1 MCKNFNKIEV
11 KYTQMRYLY
20 RAVRKEEINA
30 GNILIPKSQE
40 PFRSDP
46 IFGTDDMVFTA
57 EGIEFDSVRNAI
69 RHHQWQK
76 GRPYQ
81 WQKEQIPTSGVSTT
95 PYFKRAKFYAKKNG
109 VIVKIDR
116 QLLNKFN
123 IIEYDIKKYLRQEEI
138 NIPEDDEIIL
148 VKEEDCLFSKEIIV
162 ATFKK
167 PFS

>member
-1 MCKNFNKIEV
+1 
-11 KYTQMRYLY
+11 MRYLY
-20 RAVRKEEINA
+20 RAVRKEENDA
-30 GNILIPKSQE
+30 GNILPKSQE

-46 IFGTDDMVFTA
+46 IFGTDDMIFTA
-57 EGIEFDSVRNAI
+57 EGIEFGSVRNAI

-76 GRPYQ
+76 ERPYP

-95 PYFKRAKFYAKKNG
+95 PHFKRAKFYAKQNG

-148 VKEEDCLFSKEIIV
+148 VNEEDGSFPKEIIV
-162 ATFKK
+162 AFLKQ
-167 PFS
+167 FRSNGHNII